1 MSTLVMTTRSLK
13 IFLEWQNGRKNK
25 NSAFHHFHVDR
36 NAPCFPPTP
45 LPHQKK
51 TTYGTTIVLLSLI
64 VLDFSWDDCNTQ
76 EKLQTMIMQSLGG
89 GEGLGLG
96 HRYSNIKSLLAD

>member
-1 MSTLVMTTRSLK
+1 MSTLVMTTRSFK

-25 NSAFHHFHVDR
+25 NSAFHHFHIDR

-51 TTYGTTIVLLSLI
+51 KLMAQPLSYCLRFLLGRL
-64 VLDFSWDDCNTQ
+64 
-76 EKLQTMIMQSLGG
+76 
-89 GEGLGLG
+89 
-96 HRYSNIKSLLAD
+96 

>member
-25 NSAFHHFHVDR
+25 NSAFHHFQIDR

-51 TTYGTTIVLLSLI
+51 NLWHNHCLI

-76 EKLQTMIMQSLGG
+76 EKLQTMIMQNLGG
-89 GEGLGLG
+89 GRGEGLGLG